1 ITHGPKLQKAETT
14 QAQFTTQSHTAI
26 SLFAVAYPPAHHHQ
40 TSSHS
45 SDDVDHRNHHRR
57 CRARLLLGR
66 RRARL
71 LPPPPPCASIAAAPF
86 VAPTPVRSQTHQSQ
100 ARCFFLERP
109 SSSSSPG
116 AAACLHTKDFL
127 ILEGHEEAQE
137 ELPKKAKIF
146 FSTAVQNWDAD
157 FYVKVVDSIDIDL
170 EGLIDLLNRRR
181 GQDGAYIGCMK
192 SGEVISEE
200 GKAWYEPEWWKFGDE
215 KSLLTE
221 LTNRETSKTATNV
234 KIPTPTMDSS
244 S

>member
-45 SDDVDHRNHHRR
+45 SDDVDHCNHHRR

-157 FYVKVVDSIDIDL
+157 FYVKVDDSIDIDL

-192 SGEVISEE
+192 SGEVISE
-200 GKAWYEPEWWKFGDE
+200 
-215 KSLLTE
+215 
-221 LTNRETSKTATNV
+221 
-234 KIPTPTMDSS
+234 
-244 S
+244 

>member
-1 ITHGPKLQKAETT
+1 RSPTAPSSRRQKPPKHSSPS
-14 QAQFTTQSHTAI
+14 SHTQPSA
-26 SLFAVAYPPAHHHQ
+26 LFAVAYPPAHHHQ

-137 ELPKKAKIF
+137 
-146 FSTAVQNWDAD
+146 D
-157 FYVKVVDSIDIDL
+157 IDIDL

-192 SGEVISEE
+192 SGEVISE
-200 GKAWYEPEWWKFGDE
+200 
-215 KSLLTE
+215 
-221 LTNRETSKTATNV
+221 
-234 KIPTPTMDSS
+234 
-244 S
+244 